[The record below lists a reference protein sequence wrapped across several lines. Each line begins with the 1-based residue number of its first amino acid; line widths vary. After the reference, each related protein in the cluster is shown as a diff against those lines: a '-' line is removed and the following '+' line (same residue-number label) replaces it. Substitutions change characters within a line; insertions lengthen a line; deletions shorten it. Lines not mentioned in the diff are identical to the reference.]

1 MTATDFDDVLKGFSV
16 FGRYHSL
23 FLLFTF
29 LAFASNSVYS
39 SNYVFTAEE
48 VKYKCA
54 DASFGDNACYSTD
67 SENRTIHCTEW
78 IYDNPNSFVAEF
90 QLACQDW
97 KRTLVGTVHSFGY
110 MVGLLVVGP
119 LSDRLGRKL
128 TLIITGM
135 LGGVIGL
142 LKSFTPWYWVYIALE
157 FLEAAIG
164 DNCSPMFILTIE
176 IVSTN
181 KRALFY
187 VLCSFG
193 YTFGGIMLPSAAWLV
208 PYWRTFLRVIYS
220 PALFFFLYLYFIDES
235 PRWLL
240 TKGKKDQAVAILQKA
255 AKMNKMDIDKGTLE
269 KLTCEETKDI
279 SFMQLLKITFSSKTL
294 TKRCLICI
302 VWWTTSTFVNFGMT
316 INSVSLQGNKYINY
330 MLISV
335 VDIPGNFVII
345 YILNHYKRKLPLIA
359 TFVAGAALC
368 LSQPFVPKSLPWLSI
383 TFYMAGKLMSSF
395 YFNITYMYTSELFPT
410 YTRNSMH
417 ALCSSM
423 GRIGSIVAPQTPL
436 LMHYWSGLPPM
447 IFGGAS
453 LIAGLLTFLV
463 PDTADNSLPNTV
475 KQAEAL
481 GKSEKVRA
489 IEGEVNLGF
498 SKDDTGLNIDVSRE
512 RRVSRL

>member
-1 MTATDFDDVLKGFSV
+1 MTGTDFDDVLKKFSI
-16 FGRYHSL
+16 FGRYHCL
-23 FLLFTF
+23 FLFLTI

-39 SNYVFTAEE
+39 SNYIFTAEE
-48 VKYKCA
+48 VAYKCA
-54 DASFGDNACYSTD
+54 DEAFGDNACYMKNI
-67 SENRTIHCTEW
+67 ENATVRCTEW
-78 IYDNPNSFVAEF
+78 IYENPNTFVAEF
-90 QLACQDW
+90 QLACQEW

-128 TLIITGM
+128 TLVITGI
-135 LGGVIGL
+135 LGGVFGI
-142 LKSFTPWYWVYIALE
+142 LKSFTPWYWIYIVLE

-176 IVSTN
+176 IVPTK

-187 VLCSFG
+187 ILCCFG
-193 YTFGGIMLPSAAWLV
+193 YTLGGILLPAAAWLV
-208 PYWRTFLRVIYS
+208 PYWRNFLRVIYS
-220 PALFFFLYLYFIDES
+220 PALFFFLYLYFMDES

-240 TKGKKDQAVAILQKA
+240 TKGKKDEAVAILQKA
-255 AKMNKMDIDKGTLE
+255 ANMNKIKLEKSTLE
-269 KLTCEETKDI
+269 KITCEETKGI
-279 SFMQLLKITFSSKTL
+279 SFLNLLKITFSSKTL

-330 MLISV
+330 MIV
-335 VDIPGNFVII
+335 QGVDVIGNLMII
-345 YILNHYKRKLPLIA
+345 YVLKHFKRKMPLIA
-359 TFVAGAALC
+359 SFMIGAVLC
-368 LSQPFVPKSLPWLSI
+368 VSQPFVPTSLLWLSI

-423 GRIGSIVAPQTPL
+423 GRIGSMLAPQTPL
-436 LMHYWSGLPPM
+436 LMHYWTGLPPV
-447 IFGGAS
+447 IFGGSS
-453 LIAGLLTFLV
+453 LLAGLLTFLV
-463 PDTADNSLPNTV
+463 PDTGDNDLPNTV

-481 GKSEKVRA
+481 GKTDKERA
-489 IEGEVNLGF
+489 MEGEVNYAF
-498 SKDDTGLNIDVSRE
+498 SKEDTGPNLVVNRE
-512 RRVSRL
+512 GKVSRL